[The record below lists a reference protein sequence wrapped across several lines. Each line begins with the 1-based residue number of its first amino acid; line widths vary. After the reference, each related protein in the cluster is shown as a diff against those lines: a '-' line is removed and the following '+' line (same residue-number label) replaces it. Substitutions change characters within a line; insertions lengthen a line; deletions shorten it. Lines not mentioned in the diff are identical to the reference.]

1 MMDAALPR
9 NRCGEKNGVSVPDQR
24 LNELVGEGF
33 VEVLRDLERLNKVE
47 APIERKRTSKINR
60 SEAIRV
66 NLNGRSIYVMTVNTE
81 NVGNA
86 CARPLC

>member
-9 NRCGEKNGVSVPDQR
+9 NRCGEKNSVSVPDQR
-24 LNELVGEGF
+24 QHELVGEGF

-47 APIERKRTSKINR
+47 APVERKRTSKINR

-86 CARPLC
+86 RARPLS